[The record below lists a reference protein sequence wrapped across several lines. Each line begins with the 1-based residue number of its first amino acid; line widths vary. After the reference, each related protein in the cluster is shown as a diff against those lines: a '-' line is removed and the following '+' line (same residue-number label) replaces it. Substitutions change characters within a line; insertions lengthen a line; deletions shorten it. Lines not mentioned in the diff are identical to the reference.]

1 VLSIRRALGGV
12 LGGLILFAA
21 FPDVGW
27 WITAIIAA
35 AVLFVVLHGARA
47 RVGFIVGWLFG
58 VAFFLPHLWW
68 AYVAVGVVPWLALS
82 VAEGLSFALVGLLFA
97 RIVRS
102 GRMTPYRWVSP
113 LVFATLWVGAEQLRA
128 AVPFGGFPWGR
139 TAFAMVDS
147 SLARMAWL
155 GGVPLVSLVTVLL
168 GASVAAAVL
177 ALREGAWLWGLGTAV
192 AVVLVALAPV
202 MLPLDGQSQSGTLSV
217 AWAQGNL
224 ANRGLDSFSRAREVT
239 QNHLVAT
246 QALMAAHPDASVDL
260 MVWPENSSDIDPRT
274 DPETAWVLTQAAQ
287 AVGAPVLF
295 GTNDYSPPGGRYNVS
310 LVWLP
315 SGTVL
320 PGVEYRKQVPAAFA
334 EYIPLRSIVR
344 NFSSEVDRVT
354 TDVVAGDIP
363 ARLSIPIATLG
374 RDVVVGPVICFEVA
388 YDWVSRQAVREGAE
402 FLAVQTN
409 NATFGVTAEST
420 QQLAMSRLRAIET
433 GRATLQVSTVGVS
446 AVISPTGQVLDRAD
460 LFTQAGGIAQVPLR
474 TMLTPASHW
483 GGPLALLYDVISAI
497 VALWCL
503 VSRPEDATA

>member
-1 VLSIRRALGGV
+1 MLSIRRALGGV